1 MLKPVSRIDNR
12 TNGMAVTADKYERL
26 SLNAEVQ
33 KVLLNDDSKEL
44 FLYWDEEARVIGI
57 SKKPYDKSHT
67 PYKFDKRG
75 CSSASDFLRRCEI
88 DSRDGAVKFIW
99 NGWEGDVMLFRQV
112 GMKKV
117 QTFKQEKNG
126 NLERAKN

>member
-1 MLKPVSRIDNR
+1 MLKPISKLDNR
-12 TNGMAVTADKYERL
+12 TSGMAVTADKHERL

-33 KVLLNDDSKEL
+33 KELLNDNAREL
-44 FLYWDEEARVIGI
+44 FLYWDQEARTIGI
-57 SKKPYDKSHT
+57 SKKPYDCSHA

-75 CSSASDFLRRCEI
+75 CASASDFLRRCDI
-88 DSRDGAVKFIW
+88 DSRSGAVKFIW
-99 NGWEGDVMLFRQV
+99 DGYEGEIMLFRQI

-126 NLERAKN
+126 NLERTKN